1 MGVHILGIV
10 YFRTL
15 IIYVAL
21 IFAMRL
27 MGKRQLGEIELSELV
42 ITVLISDIAAHPLQD
57 IGIPLMN
64 GLLPIII
71 LLCCELIISGLI
83 VKSNRAKE
91 LICGKPCF
99 VIVNGVIYQKE
110 MKKNRLTPDEL
121 AEELRGQSVLDI
133 SQIKYAILETDGRL
147 NIVLFPS
154 ERPVTAG
161 QMSITAED
169 SGYPVVIINNGQ
181 VVRENLRLC
190 GKDERWLQK
199 ELSVRKVSD
208 PKKVFLMSV
217 NNAGQIYFAKAEG
230 KK

>member
-1 MGVHILGIV
+1 MGIV
-10 YFRTL
+10 FFRTL
-15 IIYVAL
+15 IIYVSL

-64 GLLPIII
+64 GVLPIVI
-71 LLCCELIISGLI
+71 LLCCELIISGVI
-83 VKSNRAKE
+83 VKSSRAKE
-91 LICGKPCF
+91 LICGKPSF
-99 VIVNGVIYQKE
+99 IIVNGVIDQKE

-147 NIVLFPS
+147 NVILFPS

-161 QMSITAED
+161 QMQVKTD
-169 SGYPVVIINNGQ
+169 DTGYPVIIINNGR
-181 VVRENLRLC
+181 VISKNLRLC

-199 ELSVRKVSD
+199 ELSARKVSD
-208 PKKVFLMSV
+208 PKDVFLMTV
-217 NNAGQIYFAKAEG
+217 NNCGQIYFAKSEG

>member
-1 MGVHILGIV
+1 MSIV
-10 YFRTL
+10 FLRTL

-64 GLLPIII
+64 GVLPIVI
-71 LLCCELIISGLI
+71 LLCCELIISGVI

-99 VIVNGVIYQKE
+99 IIVNGVIDQKE
-110 MKKNRLTPDEL
+110 MKKNRLSPDEL
-121 AEELRGQSVLDI
+121 AEELRGQSVLDM

-161 QMSITAED
+161 QMQIKADD
-169 SGYPVVIINNGQ
+169 SGYPVIIINNGKIIPK
-181 VVRENLRLC
+181 NLRIC

-199 ELSVRKVSD
+199 ELSARKISD
-208 PKKVFLMSV
+208 PKDVFLMTV
-217 NNAGQIYFAKAEG
+217 NDENQIYFAKAEDT
-230 KK
+230 K

>member
-1 MGVHILGIV
+1 MSIV
-10 YFRTL
+10 FLRTL

-64 GLLPIII
+64 GVLPIVI
-71 LLCCELIISGLI
+71 LLCCELIISGVI

-99 VIVNGVIYQKE
+99 IIVNGVIDQKE
-110 MKKNRLTPDEL
+110 MKKTRLSPDEL
-121 AEELRGQSVLDI
+121 AEELRGQSVLDM

-161 QMSITAED
+161 QMQIKADD
-169 SGYPVVIINNGQ
+169 SGYPVIIINNGKIIPK
-181 VVRENLRLC
+181 NLRIC

-199 ELSVRKVSD
+199 ELSARKISD
-208 PKKVFLMSV
+208 PKDVFLMTV
-217 NNAGQIYFAKAEG
+217 NDENQIYFAKAEDT
-230 KK
+230 K

>member
-1 MGVHILGIV
+1 MGIV
-10 YFRTL
+10 FYRTI

-21 IFAMRL
+21 VFAMRL

-64 GLLPIII
+64 GVLPIVI
-71 LLCCELIISGLI
+71 LFCCELIISGVI

-91 LICGKPCF
+91 IICGKPCF
-99 VIVNGVIYQKE
+99 VIVNGVIDQKE

-121 AEELRGQSVLDI
+121 AEELRAKSVLDI
-133 SQIKYAILETDGRL
+133 SLIKYAILETDGRL

-161 QMSITAED
+161 QMQVQADD
-169 SGYPVVIINNGQ
+169 SGYPVIIINNGQ
-181 VVRENLRLC
+181 VVQKNLRLS
-190 GKDERWLQK
+190 GKDERWLHK
-199 ELSVRKVSD
+199 ELSARKVSD
-208 PKKVFLMSV
+208 PKDVFLMTV
-217 NNAGQIYFAKAEG
+217 NDSGQIYFAKAEG

>member
-1 MGVHILGIV
+1 MGIV
-10 YFRTL
+10 YLRTL

-64 GLLPIII
+64 GVLPIVI

-99 VIVNGVIYQKE
+99 IIVNGVIDQKE

-133 SQIKYAILETDGRL
+133 SLIKYAILETDGRL

-161 QMSITAED
+161 QMSIATED
-169 SGYPVVIINNGQ
+169 GGYPVVIIDNGQ
-181 VVRENLRLC
+181 VVRNNLRIC

-199 ELSVRKVSD
+199 ELSARKVSD
-208 PKKVFLMSV
+208 PKEVFLMSV

>member
-1 MGVHILGIV
+1 MHILGIV
-10 YFRTL
+10 YLRTL

-64 GLLPIII
+64 GILPIVI
-71 LLCCELIISGLI
+71 LLCCELIISGVI
-83 VKSNRAKE
+83 VKSNLAKE

-99 VIVNGVIYQKE
+99 IIVNGVIDQKE
-110 MKKNRLTPDEL
+110 MRKNRLTPDEL

-133 SQIKYAILETDGRL
+133 SMIKYAILETDGRL

-161 QMSITAED
+161 QMSIAADD

-181 VVRENLRLC
+181 VVRKNLQIC

-199 ELSVRKVSD
+199 ELSARKVSD
-208 PKKVFLMSV
+208 PKEVFLMSV